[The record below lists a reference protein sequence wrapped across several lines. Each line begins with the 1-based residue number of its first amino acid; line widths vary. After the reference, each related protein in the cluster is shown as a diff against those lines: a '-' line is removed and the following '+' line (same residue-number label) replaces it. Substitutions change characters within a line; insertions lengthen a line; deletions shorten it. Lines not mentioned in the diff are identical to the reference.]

1 MAGRTNARPLPNDA
15 TAVATDIL
23 SGKTAYSGNPMA
35 LVTGAIVSKSAA
47 TYTPTTSNQTIA
59 AGQYLSGA
67 QTILGDA
74 DLIAGNIKS
83 GISIFG
89 VNGSLSLSSFE
100 PGNVYFYGNSDSGVP
115 AFSMTNLLI
124 QNNDA
129 AWVKTAIPSAAYGT
143 HNLESYV
150 AIPVA
155 QGNTADVGVIYLNI
169 FSSGA
174 AEDVS
179 STIEDDGVGFV
190 GARAILVNKTIN
202 SRTVI
207 IAWAIAALD

>member
-15 TAVATDIL
+15 TAVAADIL

-35 LVTGAIVSKSAA
+35 LVTGAITSKTAA

-115 AFSMTNLLI
+115 VFSMTNLLI

-143 HNLESYV
+143 RNLESYV

-155 QGNTADVGVIYLNI
+155 QGNTASVGVIYLDI
-169 FSSGA
+169 FGSGA
-174 AEDVS
+174 AENVS

-190 GARAILVNKTIN
+190 GAKAILVSKTIN
-202 SRTVI
+202 SNTVI

>member
-15 TAVATDIL
+15 TAVAADIL

-35 LVTGAIVSKSAA
+35 LVTGAITSKTAA

-124 QNNDA
+124 PKQ
-129 AWVKTAIPSAAYGT
+129 
-143 HNLESYV
+143 
-150 AIPVA
+150 
-155 QGNTADVGVIYLNI
+155 
-169 FSSGA
+169 
-174 AEDVS
+174 
-179 STIEDDGVGFV
+179 
-190 GARAILVNKTIN
+190 RC
-202 SRTVI
+202 
-207 IAWAIAALD
+207 